1 VISGRPDGD
10 AAHICFLMDL
20 LLSRKEFEA
29 IKKSCMTVRNSVFL
43 LLFFTSLAGVLC
55 TTGNP
60 PIQESPLPSTYVPPG
75 KQIYKEHCAAC
86 HGSDGRG
93 NGPAA
98 RSLRKPP
105 SDLTTLAKRHG
116 GAFPEDYVTN
126 VLRFGLGLSTHGSSE
141 MPVWGPIFQELEH
154 YNEAAVRQRIKN
166 LCEYFESIQRN

>member
-1 VISGRPDGD
+1 
-10 AAHICFLMDL
+10 MDL

-60 PIQESPLPSTYVPPG
+60 AIQESPLPSTYVPPG
-75 KQIYKEHCAAC
+75 GQIYKEHCAAC
-86 HGSDGRG
+86 HGSNGRG

-105 SDLTTLAKRHG
+105 PDLTTLAKRHG